1 MRDYEQTDARD
12 GTAVMAAP
20 FELRLGATHQFGRGQ
35 VRAGSRIPVSAH
47 EATMAEAGS
56 LEVRRF
62 HDQEGHAFRAIG
74 WALLLSLPAWAGVM
88 FLIFG

>member
-1 MRDYEQTDARD
+1 MRTYEETDARD

-20 FELRLGATHQFGRGQ
+20 FELRLGAAHQIGGGR
-35 VRAGSRIPVSAH
+35 VH
-47 EATMAEAGS
+47 AGS

-62 HDQEGHAFRAIG
+62 HDQEGRAFRAIG

>member
-1 MRDYEQTDARD
+1 
-12 GTAVMAAP
+12 
-20 FELRLGATHQFGRGQ
+20 
-35 VRAGSRIPVSAH
+35 
-47 EATMAEAGS
+47 MAEAGS

-62 HDQEGHAFRAIG
+62 HDQEGRAFRAIG

>member
-1 MRDYEQTDARD
+1 MITSKPTR
-12 GTAVMAAP
+12 VMVRPSWQHHSSFVLAP
-20 FELRLGATHQFGRGQ
+20 PTSLAGG
-35 VRAGSRIPVSAH
+35 GSRIPVSAR

-62 HDQEGHAFRAIG
+62 HDQEGRAFRAIG
-74 WALLLSLPAWAGVM
+74 WALLLSLPAWAGVI